1 MMFGLVTA
9 ARQPRVSRLGWAPVF
24 RDARYQAHLRRE
36 ERSQDLLRQWLSPD
50 QAKQYDSYQRFE
62 VVGSDTG
69 TRYRILRGTSMNIEE
84 LAADGYVTR
93 RWCFAP
99 EGTFAT
105 GDVMLAQKIALETFE
120 LDALDIA
127 NHALDIANHDGPQGT
142 GFPRRSFL
150 HMDEL
155 CSLVLAFAIF
165 VTLVWSFFQI
175 VF

>member
-1 MMFGLVTA
+1 MFGLA
-9 ARQPRVSRLGWAPVF
+9 IPSRQPCVSRPAGPVASEEHC
-24 RDARYQAHLRRE
+24 RAHRGSE

-50 QAKQYDSYQRFE
+50 QAEQYDKYQRFE

-69 TRYRILRGTSMNIEE
+69 TRYRILRGTTMNIEE

-99 EGTFAT
+99 EGTLAT

-120 LDALDIA
+120 LDALA
-127 NHALDIANHDGPQGT
+127 IANHDGPRGAE
-142 GFPRRSFL
+142 FPRRSFL
-150 HMDEL
+150 HIDEL
-155 CSLVLAFAIF
+155 GLMALAFACF
-165 VTLVWSFFQI
+165 VTVVWSFFHV